1 MLFDKNSWNKLC
13 KGFFVRDCTIGF
25 EDGRLGFHLVEETD
39 DHHLDDGWKT
49 RFLAVKMDEPMESRF
64 YGMTGGNLSFTTI
77 SSAWAPSQTEFV
89 MADVGRRVWSYKPKT
104 YKGNE
109 PVIPFDGKGYGYA
122 DAGEVGCS
130 ITRLSRVGSSIYALG
145 APLRIFKRMQNQQW
159 SEHKGI
165 PIPEAL
171 KSKDDNKITEALSES
186 NFFDLAGFSEADM
199 YAVGDAGIVWHFD
212 GKLWKQIAFPTNLRL
227 QTVTCAGDGNVY
239 ITDIRGSLWCGRG
252 AEWKQIAKSDR
263 SLPFADAGWFDGRLW
278 CANDYG
284 MMVFEGKTFVY
295 AHQTKLNPIP
305 TEVALLS
312 HRFDISPDGKQMLVC
327 SGSGAAMNRDGKW
340 EVLFNADDFQ

>member
-1 MLFDKNSWNKLC
+1 MIFDRDSWKRIC
-13 KGFFVRDCTIGF
+13 DGFFIRDCTIGF
-25 EDGRLGFHLVEETD
+25 EDGRLGFHMVEETD

-49 RFLAVKMDEPMESRF
+49 RFVSVRMNEPMESRF
-64 YGMTGGNLSFTTI
+64 FTLTGGNLSFTTI

-89 MADVGRRVWSYKPKT
+89 MADVLCRVWSYKPKT

-109 PVIPFDGKGYGYA
+109 PEVPFDGKGYGLP
-122 DAGEVGCS
+122 DVGEIGSTINKVV
-130 ITRLSRVGSSIYALG
+130 RVGTSVYG
-145 APLRIFKRMQNQQW
+145 VGTPLRVFQRMPNQQW
-159 SEHKGI
+159 HEHKGI
-165 PIPEAL
+165 PIPKEF
-171 KSKDDNKITEALSES
+171 KSKDRETVLNAIS
-186 NFFDLAGFSEADM
+186 NSTFFDLAGFSEADM

-252 AEWKQIAKSDR
+252 AEWKQTAKSDR

-284 MMVFEGKTFVY
+284 MMVFEGKTFVQ
-295 AHQTKLNPIP
+295 AHQAKVNPIP

-327 SGSGAAMNRDGKW
+327 GGHGAAMNRDGKW
-340 EVLFNADDFQ
+340 EVLFNGDDFQ